1 MKRYTNRGFTLIEL
15 MIVVVIIGV
24 IAAIS
29 YPLYTQWVLET
40 RRIDAH
46 RALTGLAAIQEKFLT
61 ECNRY
66 ATNAEITPGT
76 ITNCGGLGLP
86 TTSPDGH
93 YTVSITAVTTTSF
106 LAQAA
111 PVATSPQAND
121 TKCPNIFLDS
131 LSQKTPTLC
140 W

>member
-1 MKRYTNRGFTLIEL
+1 MKHYTNRGFTLIEL

-24 IAAIS
+24 IVAIAYPS
-29 YPLYTQWVLET
+29 YTRWVLET
-40 RRIDAH
+40 RRTDAH

-76 ITNCGGLGLP
+76 ITSCGGLGLP

-93 YTVSITAVTTTSF
+93 YTVSIAVVSTTTF
-106 LAQAA
+106 TAQAV
-111 PVATSPQAND
+111 PVATSPQIND
-121 TKCPNIFLDS
+121 TKCLTITLNS
-131 LSQKTPTLC
+131 LSQKAPTIC